1 MIDEKAIV
9 IKGLNKEYYKKT
21 SLKSKFLEKL
31 NPKANT
37 ESFFALKDINLEI
50 NKGEI
55 IGIIGPNGS
64 GKSTLLKIL
73 AEVTPPTSGEIEING
88 KVASILEI
96 GIGFQPDLSGYENI
110 FLSGRL
116 YGLSKKQIKSK
127 LEEIIEMFG
136 FPDFINTAVKYY
148 SSGMYMRLAFAIITN
163 VEADIYLFDEI
174 LSVGDLGFQTKVLS
188 EIEGLKSIGSTVLIV
203 THSPKNIYHIC
214 DKMILIHL
222 GEVVYTGTP
231 NETILAYRN
240 IIYTS
245 QNIKQSRKSNFL
257 NADILNKFKS
267 SDIKPE
273 IADFNLIFF
282 SISNSLNEE
291 SEILKCDQDIFLKI
305 KFSYY
310 SPQDFKLILVI
321 QDLQGNAINSH
332 FINISLSNLMI
343 EKEIVLLIE
352 KNTFNEMSIM
362 FDILISSLDNKLLI
376 NYRNICE
383 TTLESNNKLSKLM
396 GYVNIPLKEI

>member
-9 IKGLNKEYYKKT
+9 IKGLNKEYYKKI

-55 IGIIGPNGS
+55 IGIIGPNGA

>member
-55 IGIIGPNGS
+55 IGIIGPNGA

-174 LSVGDLGFQTKVLS
+174 LSVGDLGFRDKVLNI
-188 EIEGLKSIGSTVLIV
+188 IEKMAQHGKTILIV
-203 THSPKNIYHIC
+203 THTPDTIYTYC
-214 DKMILIHL
+214 NKILIL
-222 GEVVYTGTP
+222 INGEIIKFDKPALCISKYNQIIHNKTAKNNTQNQLENKKILI
-231 NETILAYRN
+231 NEN
-240 IIYTS
+240 E
-245 QNIKQSRKSNFL
+245 NIKITKL
-257 NADILNKFKS
+257 
-267 SDIKPE
+267 E
-273 IADFNLIFF
+273 IQNVNNYFQ
-282 SISNSLNEE
+282 NE
-291 SEILKCDQDIFLKI
+291 
-305 KFSYY
+305 
-310 SPQDFKLILVI
+310 
-321 QDLQGNAINSH
+321 AI
-332 FINISLSNLMI
+332 IISLEI
-343 EKEIVLLIE
+343 E
-352 KNTFNEMSIM
+352 
-362 FDILISSLDNKLLI
+362 
-376 NYRNICE
+376 
-383 TTLESNNKLSKLM
+383 KLSKTN
-396 GYVNIPLKEI
+396 NIGISIILKDELNKPIAQLKSKELPTESGKYRINYEIACEVLNTFKYLIDIFIWENHKPSALYQKAGEIILNNENIDESFCLINLKNFEHQIIKLHDD

>member
-9 IKGLNKEYYKKT
+9 IKGLNKEYYKKI

-174 LSVGDLGFQTKVLS
+174 LSVGDLGFRDKVLNI
-188 EIEGLKSIGSTVLIV
+188 IEKMAQHGKTILIV
-203 THSPKNIYHIC
+203 THTPNTIFTYCNKIILLSKGETVKFDKPGLCISKYNQITHSKTTKNNTQNQLEN
-214 DKMILIHL
+214 KKILI
-222 GEVVYTGTP
+222 
-231 NETILAYRN
+231 NEN
-240 IIYTS
+240 E
-245 QNIKQSRKSNFL
+245 NIKITK
-257 NADILNKFKS
+257 I
-267 SDIKPE
+267 E
-273 IADFNLIFF
+273 IHNVNNYFQ
-282 SISNSLNEE
+282 NE
-291 SEILKCDQDIFLKI
+291 
-305 KFSYY
+305 
-310 SPQDFKLILVI
+310 
-321 QDLQGNAINSH
+321 AI
-332 FINISLSNLMI
+332 IISLEI
-343 EKEIVLLIE
+343 E
-352 KNTFNEMSIM
+352 
-362 FDILISSLDNKLLI
+362 
-376 NYRNICE
+376 
-383 TTLESNNKLSKLM
+383 KLSKTN
-396 GYVNIPLKEI
+396 NIGISIILKDELNKPIAQLKSKELPTESGKYRINYEIPCEVLNTFKYLIDIFIWENHKPSALYQKAGEIILNNENIDESFCLINLKNFEHQIIKLHDD